1 MASVKE
7 TEAGFRNKVVTGVTS
22 LTPATFRTE
31 WSVNEAEKVCNGP
44 AECGCAEHAD
54 CGYGGKLR
62 GRFVGRT
69 GTIARSGRDEADDG
83 RLRETASWPAEVPRS
98 LGVREQRRAV
108 KKPAN
113 PATGER

>member
-31 WSVNEAEKVCNGP
+31 WSANEAEKVGP

-54 CGYGGKLR
+54 CGYGGNFAAASSAGPAQSR
-62 GRFVGRT
+62 AAGATRRT
-69 GTIARSGRDEADDG
+69 MAD
-83 RLRETASWPAEVPRS
+83 
-98 LGVREQRRAV
+98 
-108 KKPAN
+108 
-113 PATGER
+113 